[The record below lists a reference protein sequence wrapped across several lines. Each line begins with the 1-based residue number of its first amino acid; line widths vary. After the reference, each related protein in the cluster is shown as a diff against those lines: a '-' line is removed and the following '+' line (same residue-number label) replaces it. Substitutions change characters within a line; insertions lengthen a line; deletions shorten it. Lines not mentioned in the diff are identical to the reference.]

1 MASKALLAEL
11 QAALITFMDK
21 HKNLSIQS
29 ISNKTGISYS
39 TIRRIL
45 QNEAN
50 DVRDETILSL
60 ILIVMQK
67 PERLQ
72 FLESYYP
79 SLGALLKESPSMDR
93 DELELDHFKL
103 RFYRFK
109 DPHNY
114 ILKLALTAHG
124 TTRKDIFRIL
134 GERGISAL
142 DEMIEDKFLHEDKN
156 QRIEHAQQGS
166 LLMNADDIL
175 HQIKKDADYFDKSM
189 VGSPFAR
196 LAHLSASLSQ
206 TAYNELIELV
216 NDFIKKS
223 NRLKEVPHK
232 QGSIP
237 VFIDVMVNTYDR
249 STLTGAS

>member
-11 QAALITFMDK
+11 QAAIANYLEN

-29 ISNKTGISYS
+29 ISNKTGVSYS

-45 QNEAN
+45 QHEAN

-60 ILIVMQK
+60 ILVVMPQAQ
-67 PERLQ
+67 RSQ
-72 FLESYYP
+72 FLASHYP
-79 SLGALLKESPSMDR
+79 SLEALLRETKDG
-93 DELELDHFKL
+93 DDAAIDHQKL
-103 RFYRFK
+103 RLYRFK

-134 GERGISAL
+134 GERGLSAL
-142 DEMIEDKFLHEDKN
+142 DEMIEDKFLHEDRTS
-156 QRIEHAQQGS
+156 RISHPARGS
-166 LLMNADDIL
+166 FIMNADDIL
-175 HQIKKDADYFDKSM
+175 HQVKKDADYYDKSL
-189 VGSPFAR
+189 VGSQFAR
-196 LAHLSASLSQ
+196 LVHLSASLSPA
-206 TAYNELIELV
+206 AYSELIDLV

-223 NRLKEVPHK
+223 DRLKEAPQN
-232 QGSIP
+232 QGTIP

-249 STLTGAS
+249 ASLTGVS